1 MRKQIRDTALQILQT
16 VPEIRLAQIGR
27 RHNLSTKQAP
37 AAIVYT
43 DQTQTERITFNPEI
57 LQHITQLQVRDI
69 LSGTTQRSEDLIDLI
84 VDTIDPQILSALRAL
99 PNVIDAI
106 QSELDIDGNG
116 DADADYLEAK
126 RTYLIEHKQTM

>member
-27 RHNLSTKQAP
+27 RHNLSTKQTP

-57 LQHITQLQVRDI
+57 LQHITQLQVRVI
-69 LSGTTQRSEDLIDLI
+69 LSGTTQSSEDLIDLI